1 VKYEWARDTNVM
13 NLRFFSYLMMEEIE
27 TIIDNMDE
35 TRGMNYL
42 NSVDAKLQKRNNI
55 INHLLREKAVTAK
68 LMTKILAIME
78 NTSTDSQDLTHMITS
93 LDLPKSAPKS
103 RILSKLQNI

>member
-1 VKYEWARDTNVM
+1 M
-13 NLRFFSYLMMEEIE
+13 NLRFFSFLLMEEIE

-42 NSVDAKLQKRNNI
+42 NSVDAKMQKRNNI

-68 LMTKILAIME
+68 LMTKVLAIME
-78 NTSTDSQDLTHMITS
+78 NTATDSSDLNHMLTTIEM
-93 LDLPKSAPKS
+93 PKSAPRT
-103 RILSKLQNI
+103 RILSKL